1 MKRLVACYEVGP
13 PEAVHRGIPVGKE
26 NEIVLGES
34 GRGRLETRVPLPEGS
49 IIQDGIVYEI
59 PVSHPTASAVI
70 CIRDLSGYRGTWE
83 LLRPLPAE
91 VIFEYARTGD
101 LEVLAQAAEP
111 VTPPLLIAYGRK
123 AQGAAGRMGHGD
135 ELLFITRPD
144 ESYDIVRYGRIY
156 GRPRLLRL
164 VVHEDRVDLYDL
176 AAWAR
181 RVDALN
187 RW

>member
-13 PEAVHRGIPVGKE
+13 PEAVHRGIPVNNAG
-26 NEIVLGES
+26 EIVLGEE
-34 GRGRLETRVPLPEGS
+34 GRGRILTAVPVPEGS
-49 IIQDGIVYEI
+49 IIENNIVLEI
-59 PVSHPTASAVI
+59 PVSHPTASAVV

-83 LLRPLPAE
+83 LLRTLPAE

-101 LEVLAQAAEP
+101 LDIIACAAEP
-111 VTPPLLIAYGRK
+111 VTPPLLVAYGRK
-123 AQGAAGRMGHGD
+123 AQGTAGRMGHGD
-135 ELLFITRPD
+135 ELLFIARPD

-164 VVHEDRVDLYDL
+164 VVYEDRVELLDL

-181 RVDALN
+181 KTDAMS